1 MYCNKKVRIFRR
13 ILLSW
18 SRLTD
23 LRMRTYWFLI
33 SSFGSK
39 ANAITWR
46 KMSLASFLFVSI
58 SKYTI
63 SNVVVFELYYI
74 IACNTTI
81 SQSFTPNYL
90 HTDCIFVITSCSR
103 CEGLYSWSCDKRP
116 ARSGIGT
123 QLRARRERRF
133 SGPGRAMLR
142 SRSLSFWAYTTAI
155 WSSVCG
161 TTWCTGA
168 LSQLSWGRGR
178 LGRPSLARQTW
189 RWALWWMALC
199 VTTILIGKHV
209 IKLPHCMNFI
219 IHIKTHLPI
228 VCVIWLH

>member
-23 LRMRTYWFLI
+23 LRMRLYWFLI

-90 HTDCIFVITSCSR
+90 HTDCIFVITSCSSW
-103 CEGLYSWSCDKRP
+103 EVQNSWSGDKRT
-116 ARSGIGT
+116 ARSAIGT
-123 QLRARRERRF
+123 QVHARRGRRF
-133 SGPGRAMLR
+133 SGPGRALLR
-142 SRSLSFWAYTTAI
+142 SRSWSFWAYTSI

-161 TTWCTGA
+161 TTLCTGA

-189 RWALWWMALC
+189 RWALGWMALC